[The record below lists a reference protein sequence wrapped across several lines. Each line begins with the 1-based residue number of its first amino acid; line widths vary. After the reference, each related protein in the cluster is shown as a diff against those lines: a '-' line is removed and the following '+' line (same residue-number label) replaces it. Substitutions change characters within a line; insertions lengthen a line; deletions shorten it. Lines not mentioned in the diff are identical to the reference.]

1 MTKSIQTP
9 PFFDGWRHKHKR
21 TIRKK
26 KMDAG
31 TFILRQ
37 AVSVAA
43 FVLWMLVEIT
53 EKMGT
58 ASTCWVLASIFSI
71 PLVYAAFRVT
81 SKIGMVVVL
90 VLAGG
95 LTFLMTLASLQEAF
109 SEDQFSQ
116 EGAEQ
121 DGTPMGRSP
130 DRFGMSPNRNGINYD
145 WFEASLGQA

>member
-1 MTKSIQTP
+1 
-9 PFFDGWRHKHKR
+9 
-21 TIRKK
+21 
-26 KMDAG
+26 MDAG

-37 AVSVAA
+37 AVSVVA

-90 VLAGG
+90 ALAGG

-109 SEDQFSQ
+109 SEDQFS
-116 EGAEQ
+116 ERA
-121 DGTPMGRSP
+121 PNKMGRQWVAHQIASGCLP
-130 DRFGMSPNRNGINYD
+130 IVMASITIGLRYRWAKRDPKAGRN
-145 WFEASLGQA
+145 

>member
-1 MTKSIQTP
+1 
-9 PFFDGWRHKHKR
+9 
-21 TIRKK
+21 
-26 KMDAG
+26 MDAG

-37 AVSVAA
+37 AVSVVA

-81 SKIGMVVVL
+81 SKLGMVVVL

-95 LTFLMTLASLQEAF
+95 LSFLMTLASLQEAF

-116 EGAEQ
+116 RAHKKV
-121 DGTPMGRSP
+121 GRQWAAH
-130 DRFGMSPNRNGINYD
+130 RI
-145 WFEASLGQA
+145 ASGCLPIVLASITTSLRHRWAKRDSKTGRT